1 MNKEIIINS
10 TNEETRL
17 VIREDNKV
25 VELFVEAPEHERMV
39 GDIYKGKV
47 SRVLPGMQAAFIDIG
62 HEQNAFLHF
71 SDINPHY
78 LEFFKKNNTSSKKAT
93 DAKSNKRYYEFNI
106 EKDLKKG
113 HDILVQIVKEPI
125 STKGCRVTGEIT
137 VPGRFVVLIPN
148 QKHIGVSRKIFSHK
162 ERKRLKDIARQ
173 ILPNNFGMIIRTVAE
188 GKSDREL
195 KKDMNDLLET
205 WKKMEPKIHMQP
217 SPSLI
222 YKDMSMASS
231 IIRDIFTTDITQV
244 HVDSRKMMGEISTY
258 VKDVAPHL
266 VHKILYYNGKE
277 PIFDHFQVEQE
288 IEKMT
293 EPKAWFSN
301 GGYIIVHPTE
311 AMVSIDVNSGKFIG
325 KKDHESNSLK
335 INLEAAREI
344 ARQARLRD
352 LGGLIV
358 IDFIDVLEEE
368 NKKKIFL
375 ELRKEF
381 AKDRSITKIEPM
393 SRFGLIEMTRQRV
406 RPEVILSMY
415 EPCPKCEGSGLVPTI
430 ATTVSRIERW
440 IQRYRSTKGDRRI
453 TIHVTPAVY
462 DYMNNGRFNKRL
474 RLMWKYWM
482 KLVLVSDEALDIG
495 EFKIFD
501 IKDKKAIELQ
511 IKKAA

>member
-1 MNKEIIINS
+1 MNKEIVINS

-71 SDINPHY
+71 SDINPRY
-78 LEFFKKNNTSSKKAT
+78 QEFFKKNTENPRSKK
-93 DAKSNKRYYEFNI
+93 YHEFNV
-106 EKDLKKG
+106 EKDMKKG
-113 HDILVQIVKEPI
+113 QDILVQIVKEPI
-125 STKGCRVTGEIT
+125 STKGCRVTGEVT

-148 QKHIGVSRKIFSHK
+148 QKHIGVSRKIYSHK
-162 ERKRLKDIARQ
+162 ERKRLKDIVRQ

-188 GKSDREL
+188 GRSDKEL
-195 KKDMNDLLET
+195 KKDMNDLLT
-205 WKKMEPKIHMQP
+205 IWNKMDPKVQEQKA
-217 SPSLI
+217 PSLI

-231 IIRDIFTTDITQV
+231 IIRDIFTSDITQV
-244 HVDSRKMMGEISTY
+244 HVDSRKMMREISTY
-258 VKDVAPHL
+258 VTDVAPQL
-266 VHKILYYNGKE
+266 VHKISYYNGKA
-277 PIFDHFQVEQE
+277 PIFDHFNVEQE
-288 IEKMT
+288 IEKMI
-293 EPKAWFSN
+293 EPKSWFSN
-301 GGYIIVHPTE
+301 GGYIIIHPTE

-335 INLEAAREI
+335 VNLEASREI

-375 ELRKEF
+375 ELKKEF

-406 RPEVILSMY
+406 RPEVLLSMF
-415 EPCPKCEGSGLVPTI
+415 EPCKKCEGSGLVPTI
-430 ATTVSRIERW
+430 TTTVSRIERW
-440 IQRYRSTKGDRRI
+440 VQRYRSTKGDRRI
-453 TIHVTPAVY
+453 SIHVTPAVY
-462 DYMNNGRFNKRL
+462 AYMNEGRFNKRL

-482 KLVLVSDEALDIG
+482 KIVLVKDEQLDIG
-495 EFKIFD
+495 EFKVFD
-501 IKDKKAIELQ
+501 IKDKKSVELENS
-511 IKKAA
+511 KAA

>member
-17 VIREDNKV
+17 VIREDSNV

-71 SDINPHY
+71 SDINPRY
-78 LEFFKKNNTSSKKAT
+78 QDFFRKNGEPKGKNPR
-93 DAKSNKRYYEFNI
+93 RYHEFNV
-106 EKDLKKG
+106 EKDMKKG
-113 HDILVQIVKEPI
+113 QDILVQIVKEPI
-125 STKGCRVTGEIT
+125 STKGCRVTGEVT

-188 GKSDREL
+188 GKSDKEL
-195 KKDMNDLLET
+195 KKDMNDLLT
-205 WKKMEPKIHMQP
+205 AWNKMDPIVQSQKA
-217 SPSLI
+217 PSLI

-231 IIRDIFTTDITQV
+231 IIRDIFTSDITEV
-244 HVDSRKMMGEISTY
+244 YVDSRKMMREISSY

-266 VHKILYYNGKE
+266 VHKISYYNGKE
-277 PIFDHFQVEQE
+277 PIFDHFEVEQE

-335 INLEAAREI
+335 VNLEAAREI

-375 ELRKEF
+375 ELKKEF
-381 AKDRSITKIEPM
+381 AKDRSITKIESM

-453 TIHVTPAVY
+453 TIHVTPTVY
-462 DYMNNGRFNKRL
+462 DYMNSGRFNKRL

-482 KLVLVSDEALDIG
+482 KLVLVRDEKLDIG

-501 IKDKKAIELQ
+501 IKDKKSIELNNR
-511 IKKAA
+511 KAA

>member
-25 VELFVEAPEHERMV
+25 VELFIEAPEHERMV

-62 HEQNAFLHF
+62 HDQNAFLHF
-71 SDINPHY
+71 SDINPRYKEYFSKDNREEKQDVKGKKHY
-78 LEFFKKNNTSSKKAT
+78 H
-93 DAKSNKRYYEFNI
+93 EFNA
-106 EKDLKKG
+106 EKDMKKG
-113 HDILVQIVKEPI
+113 DNILVQIVKEPI
-125 STKGCRVTGEIT
+125 STKGCRVTGEVT

-148 QKHIGVSRKIFSHK
+148 HRHIGVSRKIFSHK

-173 ILPNNFGMIIRTVAE
+173 ILPNDFGMIIRTVAE
-188 GKSDREL
+188 GKSDKDL
-195 KKDMNDLLET
+195 KKDMNDLLAA
-205 WKKMEPKIHMQP
+205 WNNMEPKILSNHAP
-217 SPSLI
+217 ALI

-231 IIRDIFTTDITQV
+231 IIRDIFTSDITQV
-244 HVDSRKMMGEISTY
+244 YVDSRKMMREISSY

-266 VHKILYYNGKE
+266 VHKISYYSGKI
-277 PIFDHFQVEQE
+277 PIFDHFEVETE
-288 IEKMT
+288 IENMI
-293 EPKAWFSN
+293 EPKVWFSN

-335 INLEAAREI
+335 VNLEAAREI

-406 RPEVILSMY
+406 RPEVILSIY
-415 EPCPKCEGSGLVPTI
+415 EPCPKCDGSGLVPNI

-453 TIHVTPAVY
+453 TIHVTPDVY
-462 DYMNNGRFNKRL
+462 EYMNTGHFNKRL

-482 KLVLVSDEALDIG
+482 KIVLVRDKQLDIG

-501 IKDKKAIELQ
+501 IKDKKAILTE
-511 IKKAA
+511 KNKAA